1 MADQLYAGFAKLVT
15 NPPMGINIPGYFKKR
30 YADGIISD
38 LYLQATAFQCGEQ
51 KGIIIT
57 TDAVAMLDASYK
69 IIRDKIVERTG
80 IEPDSIYICCM
91 HSHTSFRVANPKST
105 AQDDYSIFVR
115 KLYQDFA
122 DCAQFAFE
130 DLKPVTDVK
139 IASGIAED
147 VGFIRR
153 YRMKDGSCKTN
164 PSTGNPDL
172 VSFEGIQDNS
182 LQLVRVLRE
191 NASEI
196 LFVNY
201 ATHAD
206 VIGGTKYCADWPG
219 FTREYLRGALN
230 GNAEVMLIVGCQG
243 DSNHLNRFMPKGK
256 QLLKLERSK
265 QMARILTGETLKIYD
280 DAVSVP
286 HNKIHFAIKT
296 VEVGTNPFDPADIPE
311 AKEIHALYNECQDS
325 KDPRFK
331 NYKLSLPDAQRIIKL
346 LNGPEAFYLLVS
358 AFQIGNVAFIGF
370 QGEPFTEIGLK
381 VKEGSKMSMTI
392 CSCITNGKQGY
403 FPTAAAFAEKGYERS
418 ISPFAH
424 DVAQKL
430 TDAALE
436 LISEM
441 EILPEEIK
449 TN

>member
-1 MADQLYAGFAKLVT
+1 MADQLYAGFAKRVT

-30 YADGIISD
+30 ISDGVITD
-38 LYLQATAFQCGEQ
+38 LYLQATAFQCGD
-51 KGIIIT
+51 KKAIVMT
-57 TDAVAMLDASYK
+57 TDAVAMIEASYK
-69 IIRDKIVERTG
+69 IIRDMIVERTG
-80 IEPDSIYICCM
+80 IDPDSIYICCM

-105 AQDDYSIFVR
+105 DYSDYAIFVR

-122 DCAQFAFE
+122 DVAQFAFE

-139 IASGIAED
+139 IASGIAKD

-172 VSFEGIQDNS
+172 VSFEGIQDES
-182 LQLVRVLRE
+182 LQLVRIIRE
-191 NASEI
+191 NAKEI
-196 LFVNY
+196 LFINF

-206 VIGGTKYCADWPG
+206 VIGGTKFCSDWPG
-219 FTREYLRGALN
+219 FTRDYVRGALC
-230 GNAEVMLIVGCQG
+230 GNAEVMMIVGAQG
-243 DSNHLNRFMPKGK
+243 DSNHINRFLPKGK
-256 QLLKLERSK
+256 QLLKLDRSR
-265 QMARILTGETLKIYD
+265 QMARILCGETLKIYD

-286 HNKIHFAIKT
+286 HSKIGYANKI
-296 VEVGTNPFDPADIPE
+296 VEVGINAWDPADVPE
-311 AKEIHALYNECQDS
+311 AKEIHELYAECQDS

-331 NYKLSLPDAQRIIKL
+331 NYKLSLPEAQRICKL
-346 LNGPEAFYLLVS
+346 LNGPDTFYLQVS
-358 AFQIGNVAFIGF
+358 AFQLGNVAFVGF

-381 VKEGSKMSMTI
+381 VKEASKMPMTI
-392 CSCITNGKQGY
+392 CSCITNAKQGY

-430 TDAALE
+430 IDAALE
-436 LISEM
+436 LIDEM
-441 EILPEEIK
+441 ELSDE
-449 TN
+449 

>member
-1 MADQLYAGFAKLVT
+1 MAEKLYAGFAKRVT
-15 NPPMGINIPGYFKKR
+15 NPPMGINIPGYFNKR
-30 YADGIISD
+30 WADGVITD
-38 LYLQATAFQCGEQ
+38 LYLQATAFQCGD
-51 KGIIIT
+51 KKAIIMT
-57 TDAVAMLDASYK
+57 TDAVAMLETSYK

-80 IEPDSIYICCM
+80 IDPESVYICCM
-91 HSHTSFRVANPKST
+91 HSHTAFRVANPKS
-105 AQDDYSIFVR
+105 ADQSDYAIFVR

-122 DCAQFAFE
+122 DVAQFAFE
-130 DLKPVTDVK
+130 DLKPVLDVK
-139 IASGIAED
+139 IASGIAKD

-172 VSFEGIQDNS
+172 VSFEGVQDDS
-182 LQLVRVLRE
+182 LQLVRVIRE

-196 LFVNY
+196 LFVNF

-206 VIGGTKYCADWPG
+206 VIGGTKFCADWPG
-219 FTREYLRGALN
+219 FTRDFLRGALE
-230 GNAEVMLIVGCQG
+230 GNAEIMMIVGTQG
-243 DSNHLNRFMPKGK
+243 DSNHLNRFLPKGV
-256 QLLKLERSK
+256 QLLKLDRSR
-265 QMARILTGETLKIYD
+265 QMARILAGETLKIYD
-280 DAVSVP
+280 DAISVP
-286 HNKIHFAIKT
+286 HHKIHFAQKI

-311 AKEIHALYNECQDS
+311 AKEIHQLYEECQDS

-331 NYKLSLPDAQRIIKL
+331 NYKLSLPEAQRICKL
-346 LNGPEAFYLLVS
+346 LNGPDRFYLLVS
-358 AFQIGNVAFIGF
+358 AFQLGNVAFVGF

-381 VKEGSKMSMTI
+381 VKEASKMPMTI

-430 TDAALE
+430 IDGALE
-436 LISEM
+436 LIDEM
-441 EILPEEIK
+441 ELLSENSEL
-449 TN
+449 

>member
-1 MADQLYAGFAKLVT
+1 MADQLFAGFAKKVT

-30 YADGIISD
+30 ISDGIITN
-38 LYLQATAFQCGEQ
+38 LYLQATAFQCGD
-51 KGIIIT
+51 KRAVLIT
-57 TDAVAMLDASYK
+57 TDAVAMIESSYK
-69 IIRDKIVERTG
+69 IIRDMIVERTG
-80 IEPDSIYICCM
+80 IDPASIYICCM
-91 HSHTSFRVANPKST
+91 HSHTAFRIATPKST
-105 AQDDYSIFVR
+105 DYSDYAIFIR
-115 KLYQDFA
+115 KLYCDFA
-122 DCAQFAFE
+122 DVAQFAFE
-130 DLKPVTDVK
+130 DLKAVSDVK
-139 IASGIAED
+139 IASGIAKD

-172 VSFEGIQDNS
+172 VSFEGTQDDS
-182 LQLVRVLRE
+182 LQLVRVIRE

-196 LFVNY
+196 LFLNF

-219 FTREYLRGALN
+219 FTRDYVNGALG
-230 GNAEVMLIVGCQG
+230 GNTEVMMIVGTQG
-243 DSNHLNRFMPKGK
+243 DSNHINRFMPKGK

-286 HNKIHFAIKT
+286 HGKISYANKI
-296 VEVGTNPFDPADIPE
+296 VEVGINPWNPEDVPE
-311 AKEIHALYNECQDS
+311 AKEIHELYVQCQDS

-331 NYKLSLPDAQRIIKL
+331 NYKLSLPEAQRICKL
-346 LNGPEAFYLLVS
+346 LNGPDKFYLQVS
-358 AFQIGNVAFIGF
+358 AFQLGNVAFVGF

-381 VKEGSKMSMTI
+381 VKEGSKMPMTF
-392 CSCITNGKQGY
+392 CSCITNAKQGY
-403 FPTAAAFAEKGYERS
+403 FPTASAFAEKGYERS

-430 TDAALE
+430 IDAALQLIDEME
-436 LISEM
+436 LISE
-441 EILPEEIK
+441 
-449 TN
+449 